1 MNVHKA
7 KEGPFSPTR
16 YIIVNDN
23 TQFKHPFDLK
33 EPVGQSAGK
42 GRGFVVKTERV
53 TDKPV
58 DLTNAEIYEKSPF
71 GWWEKIKV

>member
-7 KEGPFSPTR
+7 KEGPLSPTR
-16 YIIVNDN
+16 YIVVDGNA
-23 TQFKHPFDLK
+23 QFKHPFDLK

-42 GRGFVVKTERV
+42 GRGFIIKTERV

-58 DLTNAEIYEKSPF
+58 DLTNADIYEKSPF